1 MKRGLFINLVALFC
15 AGAVCSGSVVYAAG
29 KIEVADSVN
38 HGWVG
43 FDDHFLQDGGEAGIA
58 DLLEQDR
65 KEESSKPPVS
75 SEPVSSEPAS
85 SEPASSEPVSSEAAS
100 SKAGN
105 SGSESLPES
114 SAPNEGTNAV
124 SSEPVPSKPA
134 SSEPASSEA
143 VSSEQ
148 ASSELVPSKPASS
161 EPASSEEVSSEPV
174 SSREEPSETE
184 SSEEESSETVSSEP
198 VSSEESSDVGLPEE
212 EPSSEISSSEAS
224 SEETS
229 LPSEVDPE
237 LLNIMAGAVQREI
250 VGTNTPP
257 SSQYY
262 EAYKAQAV
270 AAHTYMEYHYQNT
283 GKYPSMSYSTPDLK
297 TVELV
302 REVYSELIYYNGK
315 VINATYHAASGGHT
329 QNSGYVWMADLPYLA
344 GVESAYDD
352 YAKTTTLSYDKVES
366 KLRENGFDVDSSA
379 PQDWFDLA
387 NATYSDG
394 GFIDQILVC
403 GKTATGKKLRE
414 IFGANVL
421 YSVKIDGIEFDG
433 NSFRFS
439 TRGYGHGVGL
449 SQLGAKG
456 YAANEGWGYQQ
467 ILTHY
472 YTGTTIR

>member
-65 KEESSKPPVS
+65 KEEESSKP
-75 SEPVSSEPAS
+75 PAS
-85 SEPASSEPVSSEAAS
+85 SEPASSEEVS
-100 SKAGN
+100 SKAGS
-105 SGSESLPES
+105 SGSESLLES

-143 VSSEQ
+143 VSSEPVSSELVSSKP
-148 ASSELVPSKPASS
+148 ASSELEASS
-161 EPASSEEVSSEPV
+161 EPASSEPV
-174 SSREEPSETE
+174 SSGGESSETE
-184 SSEEESSETVSSEP
+184 SSEEESSETVSSDP
-198 VSSEESSDVGLPEE
+198 VSSEESSDVELPEE
-212 EPSSEISSSEAS
+212 ESSSEISSSEETS
-224 SEETS
+224 SEEES
-229 LPSEVDPE
+229 SEEAPLPSEVDPE
-237 LLNIMAGAVQREI
+237 LLNILAGAVQREI

-283 GKYPSMSYSTPDLK
+283 GKYPSMSYSTPDPK

-302 REVYSELIYYNGK
+302 QEVYSELIYYNGK

-433 NSFRFS
+433 SSFRFS

-456 YAANEGWGYQQ
+456 YAANEGWSYQQ

-472 YTGTTIR
+472 YTGTTIQ